1 MRFGAG
7 SLALILVLSVG
18 APVLAQTATQMADP
32 IGALLAQAPPPDEEA
47 AEIGA
52 APPVEAPPAAEPVT
66 VAPAPPEPPR
76 PYIPPQEGALS
87 GVAYDSRIRASMVS
101 AQGFQGPLDG
111 GWTLMS
117 PQGPLYAFQLVDR
130 GTGAVEGAWRDL
142 RRPGALDASGFVD
155 TVERLGG
162 EVVLRFDGG
171 RVATLRSGG
180 DGRWTGELDEA
191 GGRRA
196 VTLARTP

>member
-1 MRFGAG
+1 MRFGPG
-7 SLALILVLSVG
+7 SLALFLALAGG
-18 APVLAQTATQMADP
+18 ASAAAQAADP
-32 IGALLAQAPPPDEEA
+32 IGALLARPVPAADEEA
-47 AEIGA
+47 AWTGA
-52 APPVEAPPAAEPVT
+52 APVQAPPAAEPEVVT
-66 VAPAPPEPPR
+66 PATATIGPPR

-87 GVAYDSRIRASMVS
+87 GVAYDSRLRASMVS

-117 PQGPLYAFQLVDR
+117 PEGPLYAFQLVDR

-155 TVERLGG
+155 TVEQLGG
-162 EVVLRFDGG
+162 EVVLRFDGS
-171 RVATLRSGG
+171 RIATLRSGG
-180 DGRWTGELDEA
+180 DGRWAGELAEPD

-196 VTLARTP
+196 VSLSRKP

>member
-7 SLALILVLSVG
+7 SLVLALVLAAG
-18 APVLAQTATQMADP
+18 APALAQAVTAQTADP
-32 IGALLAQAPPPDEEA
+32 IGALLAQPPPPADEEA
-47 AEIGA
+47 AETG
-52 APPVEAPPAAEPVT
+52 APPVQAPPAGAPVT
-66 VAPAPPEPPR
+66 VTPEAPR

-117 PQGPLYAFQLVDR
+117 PEGPLYAFQLVDR

-142 RRPGALDASGFVD
+142 RRPGALNASGFVD
-155 TVERLGG
+155 MVEQLGG
-162 EVVLRFDGG
+162 EVVLRFDGS
-171 RVATLRSGG
+171 RVATLHAGG
-180 DGRWTGELDEA
+180 DGRWSGELDEA

-196 VTLARTP
+196 VSLARNP

>member
-7 SLALILVLSVG
+7 SLALILILVLSAG
-18 APVLAQTATQMADP
+18 APALAQNVAAPAVDP

-47 AEIGA
+47 AATGA
-52 APPVEAPPAAEPVT
+52 APVQAPPAGAPVT
-66 VAPAPPEPPR
+66 VTPEAPR
-76 PYIPPQEGALS
+76 PYIPPQDGALS

-111 GWTLMS
+111 GWTLTS
-117 PQGPLYAFQLVDR
+117 PEGPLYAFQLVDR

-155 TVERLGG
+155 AVEQLGG

-180 DGRWTGELDEA
+180 DGRWSGELDEA
-191 GGRRA
+191 GARRA
-196 VTLARTP
+196 VTLARAP